1 MKHHA
6 QRPELPTFSPPGS
19 DPSPEDSPTNR
30 SSAAATDLHLESEMP
45 TTWDDW
51 KSVRDLG

>member
-1 MKHHA
+1 MKHDT
-6 QRPELPTFSPPGS
+6 QRPELPAFSSPGS
-19 DPSPEDSPTNR
+19 ETSPQEAQTHR
-30 SSAAATDLHLESEMP
+30 SSAAATDLHLESELP

>member
-1 MKHHA
+1 MKHDT
-6 QRPELPTFSPPGS
+6 QRTELPAFSSPGS
-19 DPSPEDSPTNR
+19 DASSLDTQPHR
-30 SSAAATDLHLESEMP
+30 SSVAATDLHLESEMP